1 MTMADRPKSQPVPL
15 PNVAIQPSTAFVQER
30 DFAARQ
36 HRGRRENQED
46 YYAFADATHPSE
58 EPLSKLLLVIGDGLG
73 AHAGGSVA
81 SYLAVGSFIK
91 AFHDN
96 ELSGGWRL
104 RVALEAANETLG
116 IMTSRLPHVD
126 QIMGTTLV
134 GLLVTQNTLQWI
146 SVGDS
151 PVFLFRDGKL
161 IRINADHS
169 LAPMLEERV
178 ARGEITAE
186 EAAHHPDRHTLQSAV
201 LGLPL
206 TLVDTVMDPMPLQK
220 GDIIVGASDGI
231 FTLTTKQLE
240 DLLSF
245 GRHTTA
251 DKIADAIIFSIRRVN
266 YERQDNITVGV
277 IKIG

>member
-1 MTMADRPKSQPVPL
+1 MASRAKTQPVALPTKDRPQ
-15 PNVAIQPSTAFVQER
+15 TAFVQER

-46 YYAFADATHPSE
+46 YYAFADATRPDE
-58 EPLSKLLLVIGDGLG
+58 EPLSRILLVLGDGLG

-96 ELSGGWRL
+96 ELSGAWRL
-104 RVALEAANETLG
+104 RVALEAANESLG
-116 IMTSRLPHVD
+116 IMTARMPQVD
-126 QIMGTTLV
+126 QIMGTTLI
-134 GLLVTQNTLQWI
+134 GLLITPTTLQWI

-151 PVFLFRDGKL
+151 PVFLYRDGEL

-178 ARGEITAE
+178 SRGELTAE
-186 EAAHHPDRHTLQSAV
+186 DAARHPDRHTLQSAL

-206 TLVDTVMDPMPLQK
+206 TLVDSAMDPMPLQK
-220 GDIIVGASDGI
+220 GDIIIGASDGI
-231 FTLTTKQLE
+231 FTLSNKQLS

-251 DKIADAIIFSIRRVN
+251 DKIADAIIFSIRRIN
-266 YERQDNITVGV
+266 HDRQDNITVGV
-277 IKIG
+277 VKIG

>member
-1 MTMADRPKSQPVPL
+1 MADRTKSQPVPL
-15 PNVAIQPSTAFVQER
+15 PSLEGIQTAFVQER

-36 HRGRRENQED
+36 YRGRRDNQED
-46 YYAFADATHPSE
+46 YYAFADATNPE
-58 EPLSKLLLVIGDGLG
+58 EDPLTKLLLVVGDGLG

-96 ELSGGWRL
+96 ELSGAWRL

-116 IMTSRLPHVD
+116 IMTNRLPQVD
-126 QIMGTTLV
+126 QIMGTTLI
-134 GLLVTQNTLQWI
+134 GMLVTQNSLQWI

-151 PVFLFRDGKL
+151 PLFLFRDGRL
-161 IRINADHS
+161 SRINADHS
-169 LAPMLEERV
+169 LAPMLDERV
-178 ARGEITAE
+178 ARGELTEE

-206 TLVDTVMDPMPLQK
+206 TLVDTVMDPLPLLK
-220 GDIIVGASDGI
+220 GDIIIGASDGI
-231 FTLTTKQLE
+231 LTLTMKQLE
-240 DLLSF
+240 DLLTF

-251 DKIADAIIFSIRRVN
+251 DKIADAIIFSIRRIN

-277 IKIG
+277 IKIV

>member
-1 MTMADRPKSQPVPL
+1 MADRTKSQPVPL
-15 PNVAIQPSTAFVQER
+15 PSLEGIHTAFVQER

-36 HRGRRENQED
+36 YRGRRENQED
-46 YYAFADATHPSE
+46 YYAFADATNPEE
-58 EPLSKLLLVIGDGLG
+58 EPLTKLLLVVGDGLG

-96 ELSGGWRL
+96 ELSGAWRL

-116 IMTSRLPHVD
+116 IMTNRLPQVD
-126 QIMGTTLV
+126 QIMGTTLI
-134 GLLVTQNTLQWI
+134 GLLVTQNSLQWI

-151 PVFLFRDGKL
+151 PLFLFRDGHL
-161 IRINADHS
+161 SRINADHS
-169 LAPMLEERV
+169 LAPMLDERV
-178 ARGEITAE
+178 ARGELTEE

-206 TLVDTVMDPMPLQK
+206 TLVDTVMDPMPLVK
-220 GDIIVGASDGI
+220 GDIIIAASDGI
-231 FTLTTKQLE
+231 LTLSHKQLE
-240 DLLSF
+240 DLLTF

-251 DKIADAIIFSIRRVN
+251 DKIADAIIFSIRRIN
-266 YERQDNITVGV
+266 YERQDNTTVGV

>member
-1 MTMADRPKSQPVPL
+1 MADRTKSQPVPL
-15 PNVAIQPSTAFVQER
+15 PSFEAANTAFVQER

-36 HRGRRENQED
+36 YRGRRENQED
-46 YYAFADATHPSE
+46 YYAFADATNPEE
-58 EPLSKLLLVIGDGLG
+58 EPLTKLLLVVGDGLG

-96 ELSGGWRL
+96 ELSGAWRL

-116 IMTSRLPHVD
+116 IMTNRLPQVD
-126 QIMGTTLV
+126 QIMGTTLI
-134 GLLVTQNTLQWI
+134 GLLVTQNSLQWI

-151 PVFLFRDGKL
+151 PLFLFRDGHL
-161 IRINADHS
+161 SRINADHS
-169 LAPMLEERV
+169 LAPMLDERV
-178 ARGEITAE
+178 ARGEISEE

-206 TLVDTVMDPMPLQK
+206 TLVDTVMDPLPLQK
-220 GDIIVGASDGI
+220 GDIIIASSDGI
-231 FTLTTKQLE
+231 LTLTMKQLE
-240 DLLSF
+240 DLLTF
-245 GRHTTA
+245 GKHTTA
-251 DKIADAIIFSIRRVN
+251 DKIADAIIFSIRRIN
-266 YERQDNITVGV
+266 YERQDNTTVGV